1 MLLAFDV
8 GNSNLT
14 IGLYKNERLEDIW
27 RLQTVQTRTSDEYGL
42 LVRQFLVLAGHQPKD
57 VTGVILASVVPALTG
72 TIELL
77 SEKLF
82 GIRAMVVGP
91 GLKTGV
97 PIRYD
102 PPKDV
107 GADRI
112 VNAVAAYARVRS
124 ACIVVDFGT
133 ATTFDS
139 ITDQGEYA
147 GGAIAPGI
155 QISMEALFLRAAKL
169 PRVEIARP
177 KSVVGRSTVESM
189 QSGVFYGYV
198 GLVDGLVRRMQAE
211 MQERRDPG
219 VRGTPVRVLGTGGLA
234 PVIMEASET
243 IEEVDEGLTLE
254 GLSML
259 YRMNRS

>member
-14 IGLYKNERLEDIW
+14 LGLFQDESLRESW
-27 RLQTVQTRTSDEYGL
+27 RIQTVHARTADEYGL
-42 LVRQFLVLAGHQPKD
+42 LVRQFLELSGHRPQD
-57 VTGVILASVVPALTG
+57 VEAVIVASVVPALTG
-72 TIELL
+72 TVEAL
-77 SEKLF
+77 SRRLF
-82 GIRAMVVGP
+82 GVEAMVVGP
-91 GLKTGV
+91 GLKTGIPV
-97 PIRYD
+97 RYD

-112 VNAVAAYARVRS
+112 VNAVAAYARTKA

-139 ITDQGEYA
+139 ITDQGEYW

-169 PRVEIARP
+169 PRVDIARP

-211 MQERRDPG
+211 MRERREPSRRDEPI
-219 VRGTPVRVLGTGGLA
+219 RVLGTGGLA
-234 PVIMEASET
+234 GVIAEVSET
-243 IEEVDEGLTLE
+243 LEEVDEQLTLD
-254 GLSML
+254 GLAML
-259 YRMNRS
+259 YRMNR

>member
-14 IGLYKNERLEDIW
+14 IGLYQEASLVEIW
-27 RLQTVQTRTSDEYGL
+27 RIQTVHARTADEYGL
-42 LVRQFLVLAGHQPKD
+42 LIRQFLHQSGRRDQD
-57 VTGVILASVVPALTG
+57 VDAVIVASVVPALTG
-72 TIELL
+72 TIEAL
-77 SEKLF
+77 SERLF
-82 GIRAMVVGP
+82 GVRAMVVGP

-112 VNAVAAYARVRS
+112 VNAVAAFAKVGS

-139 ITDQGEYA
+139 ITDQGVYD

-169 PRVEIARP
+169 PRIDIARP
-177 KSVVGRSTVESM
+177 KSVVGKSTVESM
-189 QSGVFYGYV
+189 QAGVFFGYV
-198 GLVDGLVRRMQAE
+198 GLVDGIVRRMQAE
-211 MQERRDPG
+211 MQERREPAA
-219 VRGTPVRVLGTGGLA
+219 REKPIRVLGTGGLA
-234 PVIMEASET
+234 PIIHEASET

-254 GLSML
+254 GLAMIH
-259 YRMNRS
+259 RMNRG

>member
-14 IGLYKNERLEDIW
+14 LGLYRDESLAEIW
-27 RLQTVQTRTSDEYGL
+27 RIQTVHARSADEYGL
-42 LVRQFLVLAGHQPKD
+42 LVRQFLQLGGYRTED
-57 VTGVILASVVPALTG
+57 VDAVIIASVVPALTG
-72 TIELL
+72 TIEQLA
-77 SEKLF
+77 ERVF
-82 GIRAMVVGP
+82 GVSAMIVGP

-97 PIRYD
+97 SIRYD

-112 VNAVAAYARVRS
+112 VNAVAAYARVRA

-169 PRVEIARP
+169 PRVDIIRP
-177 KSVVGRSTVESM
+177 KSVVGRNTVESM
-189 QSGVFYGYV
+189 QSGVFFGYV

-211 MQERRDPG
+211 MQERREPSL
-219 VRGTPVRVLGTGGLA
+219 RGTPIRVLGTGGLA
-234 PVIMEASET
+234 PIIQEASET
-243 IEEVDEGLTLE
+243 IEQVDEGLTLE
-254 GLSML
+254 GLAMI
-259 YRMNRS
+259 YRMNRG